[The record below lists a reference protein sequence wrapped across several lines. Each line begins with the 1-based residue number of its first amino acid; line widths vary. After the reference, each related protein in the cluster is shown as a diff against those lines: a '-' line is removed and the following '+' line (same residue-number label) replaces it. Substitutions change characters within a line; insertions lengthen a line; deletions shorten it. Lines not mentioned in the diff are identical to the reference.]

1 VEPER
6 DIVRFRN
13 VGMRYDYGAEVLRDI
28 SFRIAAGSF
37 HFLTGPSGAGKS
49 SLLRLMHLAT
59 APVRGEIM
67 LFGRDAARMRRR
79 DVAAQRRR
87 IGVVFQELRLLERL
101 TARENVALPLRI
113 AGTRDV
119 AMDRRVPELLERLGL
134 GALMDARPAALSGG
148 QRQRVA
154 VARALVTRPELVLAD
169 EPTAN
174 VDDATAM
181 TVMALLE
188 EQHRAGATVVLATH
202 NRSLVTR
209 FRHPEL
215 RIDAGRLAEGDA
227 P

>member
-1 VEPER
+1 MEPDR

-13 VGMRYDYGAEVLRDI
+13 VGMRYDFGAEVLRDI

-113 AGTRDV
+113 AGAPD
-119 AMDRRVPELLERLGL
+119 AAADRRVPELLERLGL

-174 VDDATAM
+174 VDDATALQ
-181 TVMALLE
+181 VMSLLE
-188 EQHRAGATVVLATH
+188 EHHKAGATVVLATH
-202 NRSLVTR
+202 NRSLVSR

-215 RIDAGRLAEGDA
+215 RIDAGRLSEGA
-227 P
+227 GS